1 MKIDYRKEVD
11 SGFDRKRIVE
21 ANVIAMLKEG
31 VPIEIIKESTIF
43 NPRHFEMV
51 NNLQRG
57 YSKKE
62 EELLQMY
69 GGYSKDVQEQIVPD
83 RYSGVSHPIG
93 GELYPMTPEEEKE
106 KFSLRDSYVAEIEKQ
121 KNIEIERLRQEKERV
136 KQELNS
142 FRTQSPV
149 IDSIIA
155 LCMELDSISTNNND
169 FTLDA
174 LEYTVLF
181 KKYGLKPQMLTEYN
195 KIYQHYQSLSS
206 SLEDITERYELAVAG
221 KGYSLDL
228 QEQIF
233 IKNELEAEI
242 IQRNTKLVNG
252 FIRQRYGRFIV
263 ETDELFQVCYIAMW
277 KAAKAFDY
285 KVGVRF
291 STLAYK
297 YMDHEVKHHF
307 KALTGYSWEN
317 YWKKRK
323 IDIMIKTTSALIG
336 HNVNIDELSRLGLI
350 SGHEFVGLGMLGI
363 AEEHNLSDVFQT
375 DNQSYDEY
383 EFDSNYELYYG
394 DDEVSDFENGRIIQ
408 EIAPNNAYDRVEL
421 SADWDG
427 IYKILLGSL
436 GPTEKKVII
445 ARYGLDGNNPQTLDE
460 IGRVLNISSSW
471 VRHIEA
477 KSLVKMRKPI
487 KLAQNHDLFE
497 CLGLGNVAKRF
508 G

>member
-1 MKIDYRKEVD
+1 MAIDYRKEVD

-31 VPIEIIKESTIF
+31 IPIEIIKESTIF

-121 KNIEIERLRQEKERV
+121 KNIELERLRREKESV

-181 KKYGLKPQMLTEYN
+181 RKYGLTPQMLTEYN

-206 SLEDITERYELAVAG
+206 SLDDITERYELAVAG

-252 FIRQRYGRFIV
+252 FIRQRYGRLLV

-297 YMDHEVKHHF
+297 YMDNAVKHHF

-336 HNVNIDELSRLGLI
+336 HNVNIDELSRLRLI
-350 SGHEFVGLGMLGI
+350 SEKEFIGLGMLGI

-394 DDEVSDFENGRIIQ
+394 DDEVDDFETDRVIQ
-408 EIAPNNAYDRVEL
+408 EVTPMDAYDKVEL
-421 SADWDG
+421 NEDSAG
-427 IYKILLGSL
+427 IFKILFESL
-436 GPTEKKVII
+436 GPNERAVIV
-445 ARYGLDGNNPQTLDE
+445 ARYGLDGDYPQSLSE
-460 IGRVLNISSSW
+460 IGTILNISMSQ

-477 KSLVKMRKPI
+477 KSLVKMKNAVKVEQI
-487 KLAQNHDLFE
+487 TDLLE
-497 CLGLGNVAKRF
+497 CFGLNKSSKKFR
-508 G
+508 